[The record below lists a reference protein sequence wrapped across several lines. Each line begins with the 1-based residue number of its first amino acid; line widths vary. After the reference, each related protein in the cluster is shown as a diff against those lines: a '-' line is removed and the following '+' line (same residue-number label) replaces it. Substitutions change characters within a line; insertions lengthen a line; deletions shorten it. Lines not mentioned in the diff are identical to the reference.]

1 MELKSLKG
9 LKLKFLLT
17 EFIGFGIGAPLATL
31 YGAYIMNLTK
41 EQASQVIYPVG
52 PIVIILAVLASIPM
66 NEWLYHPFKILNKD
80 NIVPNSPEIR
90 KAFVRAMNLPFLHGL
105 FLFSRFGLGAI
116 LSLIAMKFYM
126 HINSPSVI
134 ISFTVGVLAAGYV
147 SGVSTTLAAEIVFR
161 KFLNEVL
168 TNNLVSKNIYK
179 DKKLI
184 KQSLKKREMLVL
196 FGSTVVFFVVV
207 IVSINQETLKLLTV
221 EGYTANTVLMKMV
234 SVVFVAITFLLAVT
248 FNFIHNTTFQ
258 LKNIFSILTEMNK
271 SEGDLTKNLNAL
283 SIDEVGLIIGEI
295 NNFIELQRKRI
306 SKLKNISIKL
316 VENNS
321 ALENVLHE
329 IVTQMRSTTE
339 HSEKQNE
346 LINKVVSHTTSMV
359 TGLTESSE
367 RLEETSNTF
376 KEISHQEVDNT
387 NSKIKESVH
396 LIQKV
401 SDEAQKITQI
411 VNVITDISKKTN
423 LLSLNAAI
431 EAAHAGQAGKG
442 FSVVAE
448 QIRTL
453 ANRSANATKE
463 IKESINTET
472 EAVKITNENMLT
484 SSEVFQEI
492 TRILSDSVRQIT
504 ELSGNMSSFTN
515 FGQEV
520 QEHVEVLYTF
530 GEGTKMVIE
539 QLDESVEQAMQLIE
553 NISGQSQELASEVQG
568 FKTE

>member
-9 LKLKFLLT
+9 LKIKFLLT
-17 EFIGFGIGAPLATL
+17 EFIGFGIGAPLVIL

-41 EQASQVIYPVG
+41 EQAAQVIWPVG
-52 PIVIILAVLASIPM
+52 PIIVTLAVLAAIPM
-66 NEWLYHPFKILNKD
+66 NEWLYHPFKLLTKETLTF
-80 NIVPNSPEIR
+80 NSPEIR
-90 KAFVRAMNLPFLHGL
+90 NAFVRAMNLPFLHGL
-105 FLFSRFGLGAI
+105 FLFLRFGLGAI
-116 LSLIAMKFYM
+116 LSLIAIKFYM
-126 HINSPSVI
+126 HVSSLSVI
-134 ISFTVGVLAAGYV
+134 ISFTIGVLAAGYV
-147 SGVSTTLAAEIVFR
+147 SGVSATLAAEIVFR
-161 KFLNEVL
+161 KFLSEVL
-168 TNNLVSKNIYK
+168 KNKLVAKDIYN
-179 DKKLI
+179 DTKLI
-184 KQSLKKREMLVL
+184 KQSLKQRELMVL
-196 FGSTVVFFVVV
+196 FGSTVVFFIVVLA
-207 IVSINQETLKLLTV
+207 SISQETQKLLTIQD
-221 EGYTANTVLMKMV
+221 YSANTVLIKMGLV
-234 SVVFVAITFLLAVT
+234 IAVAITFLLVVT

-258 LKNIFSILTEMNK
+258 LNNIFSILREMNK

-283 SIDEVGLIIGEI
+283 SIDEVGLITGEI
-295 NNFIELQRKRI
+295 NNFIELQRERI
-306 SKLKNISIKL
+306 SKLKNISIQL
-316 VENNS
+316 VNNNN
-321 ALENVLHE
+321 ALEQTLHE

-339 HSEKQNE
+339 HSEKQTE

-367 RLEETSNTF
+367 RLEETSGTF
-376 KEISHQEVDNT
+376 KKISHQVDDT

-401 SDEAQKITQI
+401 SVEAQKITKI
-411 VNVITDISKKTN
+411 VNTITDISKKTN

-463 IKESINTET
+463 IKNSIQTET

-484 SSEVFQEI
+484 SSEVFQNI
-492 TRILSDSVRQIT
+492 TNILTESVEKIS
-504 ELSGNMSSFTN
+504 ELSKNMSSFTN

-539 QLDESVEQAMQLIE
+539 QLDSSVEQAMQLIE
-553 NISGQSQELASEVQG
+553 NISTQSQELESEVKG
-568 FKTE
+568 FRTE

>member
-9 LKLKFLLT
+9 LKIKFLLT

-31 YGAYIMNLTK
+31 YGAYIMDLTK
-41 EQASQVIYPVG
+41 EQASQVIWPVG
-52 PIVIILAVLASIPM
+52 PIIVFLAVLASIPM
-66 NEWLYHPFKILNKD
+66 NEWLFHPFKILNKD
-80 NIVPNSPEIR
+80 NTKTNSPEIR

-105 FLFSRFGLGAI
+105 FLFSRFGLGAV

-126 HINSPSVI
+126 NIHSLNVI
-134 ISFTVGVLAAGYV
+134 VSFTIGVLAAGYV
-147 SGVSTTLAAEIVFR
+147 SGVSTTLAAEILFR
-161 KFLNEVL
+161 KFLSEVL
-168 TNNLVSKNIYK
+168 KNKLVSKDIYK
-179 DKKLI
+179 DPKLI
-184 KQSLKKREMLVL
+184 KQSLKQRELMVL

-207 IVSINQETLKLLTV
+207 LVSVSQEIQKLLTV
-221 EGYTANTVLMKMV
+221 QGYSTSLVLIKTGLV
-234 SVVFVAITFLLAVT
+234 IAVAITFLLVVT

-258 LKNIFSILTEMNK
+258 LNNIYSILAEMNK

-283 SIDEVGLIIGEI
+283 SIDEVGLITEEI
-295 NNFIELQRKRI
+295 NGFIKLQRKRI
-306 SKLKNISIKL
+306 SKLKDISIQL
-316 VENNS
+316 VENNN
-321 ALENVLHE
+321 ALEQTLHE

-339 HSEKQNE
+339 HSEKQTE

-367 RLEETSNTF
+367 RLEETSGTF
-376 KEISHQEVDNT
+376 KEISHQVDDT

-401 SDEAQKITQI
+401 SEEAQKITKI
-411 VNVITDISKKTN
+411 VNTITDISKKTN

-463 IKESINTET
+463 IKNSIQNET
-472 EAVKITNENMLT
+472 EAVKITNENMIT
-484 SSEVFQEI
+484 SSEVFQNI
-492 TRILSDSVRQIT
+492 TNILTESVQRIS
-504 ELSGNMSSFTN
+504 ELSKNMSSFTN

-520 QEHVEVLYTF
+520 QEHVEVLYSF

-539 QLDESVEQAMQLIE
+539 QLDGSIEHAMQLIE
-553 NISGQSQELASEVQG
+553 NISQQSQELESEVKG
-568 FKTE
+568 FRTE